1 MNQKTIPFPE
11 KKPSYRLSNPTNT
24 HTSPQ
29 CKIHSPNV
37 ANVVTS
43 DSHDHQPFA
52 ASNTNDHYVRQ
63 ESVHDASHMQCPPSS
78 VTTPSAQ
85 QCSPATLLQDTFTNG
100 RQKNGRRLL
109 QATGSSQHDNRCL
122 QQSKKRAI
130 SRKDK
135 GTTEPVEVRQES
147 VHDAIHM
154 QCPPPSVTTPS
165 AQQCTPAALLQ
176 DTFTNGR
183 RKNGRRLL
191 QATGSSQHD
200 NRCLQQPKKRARS
213 RKDKGTT
220 EPAEGSST
228 SDATC
233 LQHPRKR
240 GRPRKEKV
248 AEESGNCDLPG
259 GMCPVVGSSQQRQ
272 ECVHPTNNIITPN
285 VQSHNS
291 HSQPQT
297 DNQQLSLSQRKET
310 QKRNRDLQ
318 QFSTRR
324 IRQRSSE
331 PHVHATGEPQTTE
344 AEATCVRTD
353 ALPDDPQT
361 AAYTNRRSRRTRRQ
375 RILMQHF
382 QSSLHSPANAR
393 EEGSSSCTQQV
404 RQGSVHDASHM
415 QCPPPS
421 VNTPSAQQCTP
432 VAFLQD
438 TLTNGGLKNGGRLL
452 QATVG
457 SSQHDNRCLQQPKK
471 RGRPRKDK
479 GTTEPV
485 EEATCVR
492 TDALPDD
499 PQTAAYTNRRS
510 RRTRRQRI
518 LMQHFQSSLHSPAN
532 AREEGSSSCTQQD
545 FNGPELDPEIVQGL
559 IHFLDEHNELV
570 QLLRT
575 ARDKCAQH
583 DVPEFK
589 LRLYSGERPR
599 GYELPGSH
607 IIGAIVFDSGPE
619 SESNYDVIIEYRGGV
634 IKRVSKIHKSYM
646 SLQFPLIFIYGQPG
660 YHTKLM
666 LRTADPNDE
675 PKRPSS
681 QR

>member
-1 MNQKTIPFPE
+1 MLVSILLPCSFFCASGLLLFAAMNQKTIPFPK

-37 ANVVTS
+37 ANGVAS
-43 DSHDHQPFA
+43 DSHGHQSSA
-52 ASNTNDHYVRQ
+52 ASNT
-63 ESVHDASHMQCPPSS
+63 
-78 VTTPSAQ
+78 
-85 QCSPATLLQDTFTNG
+85 
-100 RQKNGRRLL
+100 
-109 QATGSSQHDNRCL
+109 
-122 QQSKKRAI
+122 
-130 SRKDK
+130 
-135 GTTEPVEVRQES
+135 
-147 VHDAIHM
+147 
-154 QCPPPSVTTPS
+154 
-165 AQQCTPAALLQ
+165 
-176 DTFTNGR
+176 
-183 RKNGRRLL
+183 
-191 QATGSSQHD
+191 
-200 NRCLQQPKKRARS
+200 
-213 RKDKGTT
+213 
-220 EPAEGSST
+220 
-228 SDATC
+228 
-233 LQHPRKR
+233 
-240 GRPRKEKV
+240 
-248 AEESGNCDLPG
+248 
-259 GMCPVVGSSQQRQ
+259 
-272 ECVHPTNNIITPN
+272 
-285 VQSHNS
+285 
-291 HSQPQT
+291 
-297 DNQQLSLSQRKET
+297 
-310 QKRNRDLQ
+310 
-318 QFSTRR
+318 
-324 IRQRSSE
+324 
-331 PHVHATGEPQTTE
+331 
-344 AEATCVRTD
+344 
-353 ALPDDPQT
+353 DDD
-361 AAYTNRRSRRTRRQ
+361 Y
-375 RILMQHF
+375 
-382 QSSLHSPANAR
+382 
-393 EEGSSSCTQQV
+393 V

-452 QATVG
+452 QATG

-485 EEATCVR
+485 EEATCVH

-518 LMQHFQSSLHSPAN
+518 LMQHFQSSLHSPAK

-607 IIGAIVFDSGPE
+607 ILGAIVFDSGPE

-675 PKRPSS
+675 PKRFIIFKMLLMHVYDVLFLCNQLEALPAPLALTEKDSTEEKKERQDEPHTTATLLSPPSES
-681 QR
+681 TKEMELPEDDLQQPNNTLVGNEASSAVPGTPMQFIKQETLPPPPKEKALQETKGKTVKRPLFQQQPAESKKQKGTHRIFN